1 MLREILI
8 NLIYIVAILG
18 LLSLAYCI
26 IAGVIE
32 TQIDNKKRKTREQ
45 ELDKMLEDFT
55 NELIEKLKEDSEPKE
70 CCCKQNKKKKD
81 TKKN

>member
-1 MLREILI
+1 MLREIMI

-18 LLSLAYCI
+18 LLSLAYCLI
-26 IAGVIE
+26 VGVIE
-32 TQIDNKKRKTREQ
+32 TQIDNKKRKAREQ

-81 TKKN
+81 NKKN

>member
-8 NLIYIVAILG
+8 NLLYIVAILG

-26 IAGVIE
+26 IVGVIE
-32 TQIDNKKRKTREQ
+32 TQIDRKKRKIREE

-55 NELIEKLKEDSEPKE
+55 NDLIQKLKEGSEPKE
-70 CCCKQNKKKKD
+70 CCCKQDKKKKD